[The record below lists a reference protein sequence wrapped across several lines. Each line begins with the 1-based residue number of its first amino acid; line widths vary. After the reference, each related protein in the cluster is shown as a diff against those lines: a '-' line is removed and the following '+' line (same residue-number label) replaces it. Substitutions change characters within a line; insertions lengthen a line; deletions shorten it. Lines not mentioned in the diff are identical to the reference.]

1 MISSTIYCVRACS
14 DAQYCPT
21 VYDEMGCYFFTSN
34 GIGWDGVYQDC
45 VGDEGDPP
53 GVYVDEG
60 GQTVTYTQGGGWPT
74 FSIPAVSECV
84 GGMSGGVLKTAT
96 AATSGTAVQTSASG
110 AAAGG
115 TEQVGVTRVGGGATG
130 GAVTGGG
137 VTAGASAASVASGA
151 WGGRGRR
158 ANVIGANI
166 AVIAVGCVLHALL

>member
-14 DAQYCPT
+14 DGQYCPT

-84 GGMSGGVLKTAT
+84 GGVGGGVSKTET

-110 AAAGG
+110 AATGG

-137 VTAGASAASVASGA
+137 SLSAASSVASGA
-151 WGGRGRR
+151 WGGRGRG
-158 ANVIGANI
+158 ANVIGANII

>member
-21 VYDEMGCYFFTSN
+21 VYDETGCYFFTSN

-84 GGMSGGVLKTAT
+84 GGVSGGVWATET
-96 AATSGTAVQTSASG
+96 AATSGTAVQTSAASG
-110 AAAGG
+110 AATGG

-130 GAVTGGG
+130 GGST
-137 VTAGASAASVASGA
+137 S
-151 WGGRGRR
+151 GGRGRR
-158 ANVIGANI
+158 ANRI
-166 AVIAVGCVLHALL
+166 AVIAVGCVLHGVL

>member
-14 DAQYCPT
+14 DGQYCPT

-84 GGMSGGVLKTAT
+84 GGVGGGVLKTET

-110 AAAGG
+110 AATGG
-115 TEQVGVTRVGGGATG
+115 TEQVGVTWVGGGATG

-137 VTAGASAASVASGA
+137 SLSAASSVASGA
-151 WGGRGRR
+151 WGGRGRG
-158 ANVIGANI
+158 ANVIGANII